1 MIVQRGD
8 TLGQIA
14 NRANIPLLRLQRF
27 NPGVDARHLAVG
39 QRLMLPSQRERAPGS
54 GPYRY
59 AVRRGDTLYSIAR
72 HFGADP
78 KQVVAA
84 NGNPA
89 SLNIGQM
96 IDVPRGRGGSASTP
110 AASRSLPDPGPLP
123 SSAKGWRWP
132 LARYSIARQFGRDS
146 HGTLQ
151 PMMLS
156 TTQPERA
163 IATERGSVRFANSM
177 RQLGQ
182 VVILHHDDNMQSVY
196 AFCQTLLVSEGE
208 SVEPGTPL
216 CDIAQDQAAN
226 NYHLLFDLRH
236 GGKPVDPARVL
247 R

>member
-1 MIVQRGD
+1 M
-8 TLGQIA
+8 GQIA
-14 NRANIPLLRLQRF
+14 NRADIPLLRLQRF
-27 NPGVDARHLAVG
+27 NPGVDARRLAVG

-59 AVRRGDTLYSIAR
+59 EVRRGDSLYSIAR
-72 HFGADP
+72 YFGADP
-78 KQVVAA
+78 QQVVAA
-84 NGNPA
+84 NGNPS
-89 SLNIGQM
+89 SLEIGQM
-96 IDVPRGRGGSASTP
+96 IDVPRGSSSGGSRRASAP
-110 AASRSLPDPGPLP
+110 VASKSLPDPGPLP
-123 SSAKGWRWP
+123 TSAKGWHWP
-132 LARYSIARQFGRDS
+132 LARYSIARPFGPDG

-156 TTQPERA
+156 TPTPERA
-163 IATERGSVRFANSM
+163 LAAQRGSVRFANSM

-196 AFCQTLLVSEGE
+196 AFCEKLLVSEGDN
-208 SVEPGTPL
+208 VEPGAPL
-216 CDIAQDQAAN
+216 CEIGQDQAAN